1 MAFSKAEALMR
12 LGMPADLA
20 KQLQDWIE
28 DGGSGDVSADQVSF
42 DPSSAPGVTASDVQG
57 AIEELAGII
66 DGL

>member
-1 MAFSKAEALMR
+1 MSFSKAEALMR
-12 LGMPADLA
+12 LGMPAELA

-28 DGGSGDVSADQVSF
+28 GGGAGDVSADQVGF

-66 DGL
+66 NEL